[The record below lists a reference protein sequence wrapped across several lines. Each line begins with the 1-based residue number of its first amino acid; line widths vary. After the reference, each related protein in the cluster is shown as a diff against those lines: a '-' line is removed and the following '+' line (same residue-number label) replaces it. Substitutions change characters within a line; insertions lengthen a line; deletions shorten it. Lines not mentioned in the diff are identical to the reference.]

1 LTEQQLEALDEKF
14 ERDGESHDSLR
25 EFLIEQGYDGVVYQ
39 NAFEGGESWI
49 AFRPEQIKSATGNR
63 GTFDPNDPNIL
74 NQDEAPGVVT
84 RLLQRAV
91 DLIAPPDAVTDG
103 SGVAAVR
110 GRAYTVD
117 GEPVIAD
124 PDTPRGVAI
133 RSLAEPRRFPLDLV
147 LDTFERGGATEFA
160 AQVREQVAELQ
171 GRVGLVQEPDTRP
184 LPEVEPDAFRELLE
198 EATPDGVAVGV
209 TPEGDIRLDGL
220 TDTAA
225 LGALTAFA
233 DQQGRR
239 IVTSLDADNDPALRR
254 ALRGAGFVP
263 NVGRTHIDGLT
274 AAWYREAQETTLFQS
289 ATPSLVESADD
300 ISGITDEQ
308 RALASEMLD

>member
-1 LTEQQLEALDEKF
+1 YHGSPESFTEFAFTDDLGFHFGTENAARTALSYFNSESGEVRPFYLSIKNPIRARHDAGTWDVLNDAIKALPLTEQQLEALDEKF

-84 RLLQRAV
+84 RLLQRAI

-147 LDTFERGGATEFA
+147 LDTFERGG
-160 AQVREQVAELQ
+160 
-171 GRVGLVQEPDTRP
+171 
-184 LPEVEPDAFRELLE
+184 
-198 EATPDGVAVGV
+198 
-209 TPEGDIRLDGL
+209 
-220 TDTAA
+220 
-225 LGALTAFA
+225 
-233 DQQGRR
+233 
-239 IVTSLDADNDPALRR
+239 
-254 ALRGAGFVP
+254 
-263 NVGRTHIDGLT
+263 
-274 AAWYREAQETTLFQS
+274 
-289 ATPSLVESADD
+289 
-300 ISGITDEQ
+300 
-308 RALASEMLD
+308 